1 MRSQSSI
8 LISLMVCATVL
19 PVFSGYTLCLVAM
32 VYGVFL
38 LNSKSDSLRFDSL
51 FDRHY
56 QIWWYSIP
64 VFLLCLFGAEFAHVL
79 GESQLN
85 SKMVREFGH
94 LLVKYCLLWFFPL
107 VFLFYAMK
115 SSRIR
120 RTLAISLLILA
131 VVHFSYCLVQRYT
144 GINFREGFDAVL
156 PSNRFAYGVYRING
170 FSNHPLTIGY
180 QLCILVVT
188 SFGLSFSRHFD
199 KVENLSLKVASLFF
213 IFTILISGSRGPQLV
228 AILSCTPFLLFFS
241 KTKRFVILG
250 LLVPTVAA
258 IGWKLGLLD
267 RFKELGNL
275 MASGDSRMMDLNVYW
290 LAFSENPIF
299 GLGINGFKQE
309 ILTYYQRLGGDGSIG
324 LAHNMYL
331 QVAAE
336 SGVLGLIGFLAWL
349 GGWLVAVFRVRERSI
364 NLSLMCLFL
373 MMVLSC
379 LTQNSMRDSEVL
391 YTLVFST
398 QTLLGIYCIDVSK
411 QTG

>member
-1 MRSQSSI
+1 
-8 LISLMVCATVL
+8 
-19 PVFSGYTLCLVAM
+19 
-32 VYGVFL
+32 
-38 LNSKSDSLRFDSL
+38 
-51 FDRHY
+51 
-56 QIWWYSIP
+56 
-64 VFLLCLFGAEFAHVL
+64 
-79 GESQLN
+79 
-85 SKMVREFGH
+85 
-94 LLVKYCLLWFFPL
+94 
-107 VFLFYAMK
+107 
-115 SSRIR
+115 
-120 RTLAISLLILA
+120 
-131 VVHFSYCLVQRYT
+131 
-144 GINFREGFDAVL
+144 
-156 PSNRFAYGVYRING
+156 
-170 FSNHPLTIGY
+170 
-180 QLCILVVT
+180 
-188 SFGLSFSRHFD
+188 
-199 KVENLSLKVASLFF
+199 
-213 IFTILISGSRGPQLV
+213 
-228 AILSCTPFLLFFS
+228 
-241 KTKRFVILG
+241 
-250 LLVPTVAA
+250 
-258 IGWKLGLLD
+258 
-267 RFKELGNL
+267 
-275 MASGDSRMMDLNVYW
+275 MMDLNVYW